1 MLLWPVSRKQADR
14 LYRFTRHSPAC
25 ITKPNNK
32 MCYLKSS
39 IDHGRQLSCK
49 RLRYKTL
56 FDLKENS
63 LTSWSPFGAILDF
76 SFKKLSRYDWLLVL
90 DFPAFLDCRPA
101 APSSM
106 WSCLFVCFFVERAVS
121 FSFSLCLNFSVE
133 FEWQEKLE
141 FLVIWCCSCR
151 RAGCK
156 NLSAKFKHILI
167 FVTSVFSWS
176 GWSSF
181 FLFHFFRLFSNSSQD
196 REEVSFRWMIGQVRV
211 SPMQTNLKTNYYHVG
226 KCWHLFGLFVC
237 FYSGNDI

>member
-1 MLLWPVSRKQADR
+1 MIGCLCSVFP
-14 LYRFTRHSPAC
+14 RFWTAARRP
-25 ITKPNNK
+25 
-32 MCYLKSS
+32 
-39 IDHGRQLSCK
+39 
-49 RLRYKTL
+49 
-56 FDLKENS
+56 
-63 LTSWSPFGAILDF
+63 
-76 SFKKLSRYDWLLVL
+76 
-90 DFPAFLDCRPA
+90 PA
-101 APSSM
+101 ACGLV
-106 WSCLFVCFFVERAVS
+106 CLFVERAVS

-133 FEWQEKLE
+133 FEWQEKVE

-156 NLSAKFKHILI
+156 NLFPKIKHILI

-196 REEVSFRWMIGQVRV
+196 REEVSFRWMIGQARV
-211 SPMQTNLKTNYYHVG
+211 SPMQTNLKTNYYSRVG